1 MWLDQQCERVL
12 NRRQLS
18 KRTAW
23 SCAHFLATLVLAL
36 YLAACATEL
45 PQLTDTEPTTVS
57 VTVDG
62 EVLELATNAGNV
74 RELLEEAGI
83 TLNEA
88 DVLDPPG
95 YTPLTEGLT
104 VRVTRV
110 TESIEYI
117 EQGIPFK
124 RKVVRNESMTAEDE
138 PIILQAGKPGLQEIT
153 IRIVY
158 HDGLEFSRQQV
169 SVNVAEPA
177 QDEIVMIGIG
187 AAPGN
192 VQFAGQLAYIS
203 GGSSLIMR
211 GSSTFPEQINTGGEL
226 DRRVYRLSPTGSHLL
241 YTRVTT
247 DTDRFN
253 TLWVVGTER
262 GAEPRSLEVD
272 NVLWADWNP
281 GQVDPLQLAYS
292 TGLATEL
299 LPGWEANNDLWIGD
313 LPVSQSSAFRPQR
326 IVEAYPATYGW
337 WGGSYAWSP
346 DGRYIAYAYAD
357 EVGVIDTEAENDEN
371 RRDQLQAF
379 TEYNTRADWVWVP
392 SLSWA
397 PDGRHLAYTRHAG
410 SDPDTADFD
419 TWVVDVVNAIASPF
433 VQQSGMWSH
442 PHWSP
447 PLVGTANGD
456 STTSQIAFLRA
467 TNPLDSMRSSYTLWL
482 MDRDGSNTVQVYP
495 PAGENSRFPRDQAFM
510 AWSPNGRQIAFIFN
524 NDLYLTD
531 LESYSTY
538 PLTQDDNPVS
548 SPTWAPYGIAVT
560 EAYGWEWASPTDTP
574 PPRSGPV
581 PAE

>member
-1 MWLDQQCERVL
+1 MNQRLI
-12 NRRQLS
+12 S

-23 SCAHFLATLVLAL
+23 SRTYFLATLMMAL
-36 YLAACATEL
+36 YLAACATDL
-45 PQLTDTEPTTVS
+45 PQLTASEPKMVS

-62 EVLELATNAGNV
+62 EVLEFETTAGNV
-74 RELLEEAGI
+74 REILEEARI

-88 DVLDPPG
+88 DVVDPPG
-95 YTPLTEGLT
+95 YTPLTEGLA

-124 RKVVRNESMTAEDE
+124 RKVVRNEAMTAEDE

-192 VQFAGQLAYIS
+192 VAIAGQLAYIS

-226 DRRVYRLSPTGSHLL
+226 DHRVYRLSPTGSHLL

-281 GQVDPLQLAYS
+281 GQADSLQLAYS

-299 LPGWEANNDLWIGD
+299 LPGWEANNDLWLGE
-313 LPVSQSSAFRPQR
+313 LPASESSPFRPQR

-337 WGGSYAWSP
+337 WGGNYAWSP

-357 EVGVIDTEAENDEN
+357 EVGVIDTEAEDDED
-371 RRDQLQAF
+371 RRIQLQAF

-392 SLSWA
+392 SLSWS
-397 PDGRHLAYTRHAG
+397 PDGLYLAYTRHAG

-433 VQQSGMWSH
+433 VEQSGMWSH

-447 PLVGTANGD
+447 TLVETEDGD
-456 STTSQIAFLRA
+456 SRISQIAFLRA

-510 AWSPNGRQIAFIFN
+510 AWSPSGRQIAFIFN

-531 LESYSTY
+531 LESDSTY

-560 EAYGWEWASPTDTP
+560 EAYGWEWASPTDIP
-574 PPRSGPV
+574 PPRSGLV